1 MQLKRHS
8 VMHWS
13 KTGFVLPETDA
24 VVFFAAENNFKMLN
38 NTNYKEPVQWPVDPY
53 LKLCLKMGS
62 EGLLS

>member
-1 MQLKRHS
+1 
-8 VMHWS
+8 MHWS

-38 NTNYKEPVQWPVDPY
+38 NTNYKEPVQLPVDP
-53 LKLCLKMGS
+53 LSEALCLKMGS